1 MANSF
6 GDTVSDLDYARQ
18 QWKSWQAEAERLA
31 VINSGLVRDYNYA
44 LVEAVRQDQEIERLQ
59 QAIEQTWRPEVEAL
73 RRQMGKWQLDFE
85 NESRENERLRTIEQ
99 AAHAW
104 ATAVENSEDDDEES
118 EEYVD
123 ASHALYLALGR
134 AKSR

>member
-1 MANSF
+1 MTDNRSVLVWVVEHHWPTSTSGCSCGWSVLGHSF
-6 GDTVSDLDYARQ
+6 PEHLADTYI
-18 QWKSWQAEAERLA
+18 RLA
-31 VINSGLVRDYNYA
+31 NDRL
-44 LVEAVRQDQEIERLQ
+44 QQQIERLLVDRD
-59 QAIEQTWRPEVEAL
+59 AAKETGNVCHALHEEAL
-73 RRQMGKWQLDFE
+73 AE
-85 NESRENERLRTIEQ
+85 VERLRAIEQ

-134 AKSR
+134 AKARNLA

>member
-1 MANSF
+1 MEASEREI
-6 GDTVSDLDYARQ
+6 DRLQ
-18 QWKSWQAEAERLA
+18 QQ
-31 VINSGLVRDYNYA
+31 
-44 LVEAVRQDQEIERLQ
+44 IERLQ
-59 QAIEQTWRPEVEAL
+59 VDRDAAKETGNVCHALHEEAL
-73 RRQMGKWQLDFE
+73 AE
-85 NESRENERLRTIEQ
+85 VERLRAIEQ

-134 AKSR
+134 AKARNLA